1 MSFVSCHSSMLNLQT
16 QIEFSCTNKSLMI
29 RSWSSLKLS
38 SWIHYHSSS
47 MHISI
52 YIILLCALFHIKTRA
67 VCGHHDHL
75 QTGGVRVLPAGGEEG
90 GDGDEGHEWH
100 AQPPRHDDRGRDG
113 ERNGGLQVRAVS
125 EKFHSLARKDSYIKW
140 ISHLLQVAG
149 DRPQGRHHLPRGSP
163 QGDEEARWVQQ

>member
-29 RSWSSLKLS
+29 RSWSSLKLCPVEFIT
-38 SWIHYHSSS
+38 IHHPC
-47 MHISI
+47 I
-52 YIILLCALFHIKTRA
+52 YLSTLYYCAHCFIYRREKCA
-67 VCGHHDHL
+67 GHHDNL

-100 AQPPRHDDRGRDG
+100 AQPSRHDDRGRDG

-125 EKFHSLARKDSYIKW
+125 EKFHSLARKDSYSCLLVIIFFGCESSP
-140 ISHLLQVAG
+140 ISRNV
-149 DRPQGRHHLPRGSP
+149 R
-163 QGDEEARWVQQ
+163 